1 MTFNVAR
8 LRVKELAEALNVDSP
23 EIIAI
28 CILLKIPAASPLSS
42 LSIEQSKE
50 IIDYLQKTNPKI
62 VISAGTCGGFIA
74 RDGFIGEVILADR
87 CVFHDRRIPL
97 EGFMKY
103 GIGDFSVAN
112 LHAIAELSLIHISE
126 PTRPY

>member
-28 CILLKIPAASPLSS
+28 CILLKIPAASSLSS

-50 IIDYLQKTNPKI
+50 IIDYLQKTNPK
-62 VISAGTCGGFIA
+62 SNF
-74 RDGFIGEVILADR
+74 DN
-87 CVFHDRRIPL
+87 
-97 EGFMKY
+97 K
-103 GIGDFSVAN
+103 
-112 LHAIAELSLIHISE
+112 
-126 PTRPY
+126 